1 MKRKVLTSIKLLII
15 IGLLFAACSNSTVWA
30 ASGGEKKVVLA
41 IPQEPTTLDPSLIVT
56 GPDFIMVENWGEYL
70 LGATP
75 SGELKPRLVTT
86 WKMSPDGKKI
96 DFTLRKGIKFHSGDM
111 LTARD
116 VEFSFNRGLTKNPAT
131 RTTLALMERFE
142 VLDDYRFTI
151 HFKTPDVSFI
161 PTQAGR
167 VAIVSKS
174 YYERV
179 GEDKFVRQPVGT
191 GPYKVVHYA
200 SGEYFDLERFEEY
213 WGEKPSVKQAR
224 VYFVPEDTTRM
235 AKIQTG
241 EVDLIVGCP
250 YPSVRDM
257 EKRPGLKVVRLD
269 SNHPSPS
276 VIFANRNPK
285 VPWYNQKVRLAMAHA
300 IDWNAIV
307 KNLLH
312 GIPNHW
318 PLIAPYE
325 LGYDPNLKPYTYD
338 PKKAKELLNEAG
350 FSKGFEFKLYYPIT
364 GRIPMV
370 REIAEAIASY
380 FEVVGIRTKLVGEEF
395 AALLARRRASKT
407 PEAEFVYIF
416 SLPVAGGPTSTY
428 FLSSSFTAQGNT
440 SVYFNP
446 TYESVINEARATVDE
461 TKRAELVRRAV
472 KILNEDVALIPIFNM
487 VTVFVMKESIDFKPT
502 RYYTDPIHIKDITV
516 K

>member
-1 MKRKVLTSIKLLII
+1 MKGRKCIIFLGVIAVVCVLLAPFSTS
-15 IGLLFAACSNSTVWA
+15 AA
-30 ASGGEKKVVLA
+30 EKRLVIA

-56 GPDFIMVENWGEYL
+56 GPDFVVVENWGEYL
-70 LGATP
+70 LSTTQNGD
-75 SGELKPRLVTT
+75 LKPRLATS
-86 WKMSPDGKKI
+86 WKVSPDGKKI
-96 DFTLRKGIKFHSGDM
+96 DFTMRKGVKFHSGDV

-116 VEFSFNRGLTKNPAT
+116 VEFSFDRGRTKNPTT
-131 RTTLALMERFE
+131 RSLLILMERLE
-142 VLDDYRFTI
+142 VVDDYHFTI
-151 HFKTPDVSFI
+151 HFKTPDVGFI

-167 VAIVSKS
+167 VAIVSKR

-191 GPYKVVHYA
+191 GPYKVVHSA

-224 VYFVPEDTTRM
+224 FYFVPEDTTRI

-257 EKRPGLKVVRLD
+257 EKRPGLKVVRVE

-276 VIFANRNPK
+276 VIFATRNPK
-285 VPWYNQKVRLAMAHA
+285 VPWHDQRVRLAMAHA
-300 IDWNAIV
+300 IDWSAIV

-318 PLIAPYE
+318 ALIAPYE
-325 LGYDPNLKPYTYD
+325 LGYDPSLKPYAYD
-338 PKKAKELLNEAG
+338 PKKAKELLTEAG
-350 FSKGFEFKLYYPIT
+350 FSKGFDFKLYYPIT

-370 REIAEAIASY
+370 REIAEAVASY
-380 FEVVGIRTKLVGEEF
+380 LEAVGIRPKLVAEEF
-395 AALLARRRASKT
+395 AALLARRRASKG
-407 PEAEFVYIF
+407 PDAEFVYIF

-428 FLSSSFTAQGNT
+428 FLSQSFTGEGGT

-446 TYESVINEARATVDE
+446 KYESTITEARATMDE
-461 TKRAELVRRAV
+461 TKRAELVKRAV
-472 KILNEDVALIPIFNM
+472 KILYEDVALIPIFNM
-487 VTVFVMKESIDFKPT
+487 VTVYVMRENIDFKPT
-502 RYYTDPIHIKDITV
+502 RYYTDPIHVKDITV